1 MLCIM
6 CLGRILGLDVIDC
19 VRRLHLDGDGIAGEG
34 LHTREL
40 VYNQWGAKVQLG
52 RAVDSF

>member
-1 MLCIM
+1 M